1 MENFHAALRGT
12 PYKLHKPEGAM
23 FLWLWFENLPISSHE
38 LYQRLKARNV
48 LVVSGHF
55 FFPGMEETWQHQN
68 ECIRVT
74 YSQDE
79 EQVARGIKI
88 IAEEVKKA
96 YS

>member
-1 MENFHAALRGT
+1 
-12 PYKLHKPEGAM
+12 
-23 FLWLWFENLPISSHE
+23 
-38 LYQRLKARNV
+38 
-48 LVVSGHF
+48 
-55 FFPGMEETWQHQN
+55 MEETWQHQN